1 MESRMEKYYKD
12 DLSSFNRTKRNEK
25 LYRDI
30 SSEISNFDN
39 LPIPDNSNEID
50 INGLKEIISS
60 RDEYRKAKELGK
72 TVTLER
78 RLSNMEEE
86 VPKDS
91 KRIYDIN
98 VLLENAKNEI
108 NKNAEV
114 NKEEDKIINANF
126 LTNLEDAN
134 IPYKEDLENTEDLV
148 ETVSNVHKEVS
159 STDSLPLDILADLK
173 GDDNTEIT
181 DPIVKEEVT
190 MIKKIKEGETF
201 YSGSFNFTKKDF
213 DEDDD
218 EKLFDE
224 KSHTGIKV
232 FFLIFGL
239 LVLGVAMYFIIT
251 KYVI

>member
-1 MESRMEKYYKD
+1 MESRMEKYYKE
-12 DLSSFNRTKRNEK
+12 DLSSFNRTKRNEQ

-30 SSEISNFDN
+30 SSEISNLDN

-60 RDEYRKAKELGK
+60 RDEYRKARVLGRTTFLDDKQNNKEDNEIKEK
-72 TVTLER
+72 T
-78 RLSNMEEE
+78 
-86 VPKDS
+86 
-91 KRIYDIN
+91 RIYDIN

-108 NKNAEV
+108 NKTAEV
-114 NKEEDKIINANF
+114 NKEEEKIINANF

-134 IPYKEDLENTEDLV
+134 IPYKEDLDDTEDLS
-148 ETVSNVHKEVS
+148 EQVSNIDKKVS
-159 STDSLPLDILADLK
+159 STDSLPLDILVDLK
-173 GDDNTEIT
+173 GDDNTEVT

-201 YSGSFNFTKKDF
+201 YSGSFSFTKKDF

-218 EKLFDE
+218 EKLFEE

-239 LVLGVAMYFIIT
+239 LILCGAMYFIIT
-251 KYVI
+251 RYVI